1 MKNTISKDPLLEMA
15 VRNWRRSN
23 SGRSDVHACNGMVA
37 SSQPLASSVGI
48 QILQEG
54 GNACDAIV
62 AMASVL
68 NVVEPQSTG
77 IGGDAFVLLF
87 VPGESRPKAI
97 NGSGYSPK
105 NLSYEYLIEE
115 IKLSH
120 MPQTGVLPI
129 TVPGAVSAWETMHKE
144 YGRLAWE
151 DILQPAIEYARNGF
165 PVSPVISQVW
175 GERVP
180 KLLNHE
186 GAKNTYLVK
195 GERAPR
201 SGEIFKQESL
211 ASTLESIAK
220 EGADVFYKG
229 EIAQRIAEFIQK
241 EGGFIQE
248 SDLRNFK
255 AERTK
260 PISLDFFDHILW
272 EHGPN
277 GQGIVTLMILS
288 IAEELD
294 IGKYTLSSPDYF
306 HNLIEAKKLAFTDAF
321 AYIADPKR
329 MTISTSHLLS
339 EQYAQTR
346 ASQINPRQAIQ
357 ISLAPL
363 DLGTNT
369 VYLTAADKEGSVIS
383 FINSLYSGF
392 GSGIVDPQ
400 TGIVFQNRGAGFT
413 LEKDHPNQYEPK
425 KRPFHTI
432 IPAMVTSPN
441 NELIYSFGV
450 VGAHHQ
456 PQGQAQVFLDLVL
469 HGMSPQE
476 ALDYPRFHHDQITNT
491 VAIEDPLGIGLRAEL
506 RRRGHNIVDCVGI
519 NFGGGQ
525 IIKKSRNGCYIG
537 GSDPRKD
544 GQAQGY

>member
-1 MKNTISKDPLLEMA
+1 
-15 VRNWRRSN
+15 
-23 SGRSDVHACNGMVA
+23 MVA

-48 QILQEG
+48 QILKAG
-54 GNACDAIV
+54 GNACDAII

-68 NVVEPQSTG
+68 NIVEPQSTG
-77 IGGDAFVLLF
+77 IGGDAFALLF
-87 VPGESRPKAI
+87 IPGESTPKAI
-97 NGSGYSPK
+97 NGSGYAPK

-115 IKLSH
+115 RKLSH
-120 MPQTGVLPI
+120 MPQTGVLSI
-129 TVPGAVSAWETMHKE
+129 TVPGAVSAWETMHEK
-144 YGRLAWE
+144 YGHLAWE
-151 DILQPAIEYARNGF
+151 EILQPAIDYARKGF

-175 GERVP
+175 GERVS
-180 KLLNHE
+180 KLLNHD
-186 GAKNTYLVK
+186 GAKKIYLIN

-211 ASTLESIAK
+211 ASTFERIAK
-220 EGADVFYKG
+220 GGADVFYNG
-229 EIAQRIAEFIQK
+229 EIALRTAEFIQE

-248 SDLRNFK
+248 SDLRDFK
-255 AERTK
+255 AEWTK
-260 PISLDFFDHILW
+260 PISLDFFDHVLW

-294 IGKYTLSSPDYF
+294 IGKYPHSSPDYF
-306 HNLIEAKKLAFTDAF
+306 HYLIEAKKLAFTDAF
-321 AYIADPKR
+321 AYISDPKW
-329 MTISTSHLLS
+329 MTIPASNLLS

-346 ASQINPRQAIQ
+346 ASQINPRQATNVL
-357 ISLAPL
+357 LAPL
-363 DLGTNT
+363 DIGTDT
-369 VYLTAADKEGSVIS
+369 VYLTAADKEGNVIS
-383 FINSLYSGF
+383 FINSLFSGF

-400 TGIVFQNRGAGFT
+400 TGIAFQNRGAGFT
-413 LEKDHPNQYEPK
+413 LEKDHSNQYSPK

-432 IPAMVTSPN
+432 IPAMVTSSK
-441 NELIYSFGV
+441 NELVYSFGV
-450 VGAHHQ
+450 VGGHHQ

-469 HGMSPQE
+469 YGMSPQE
-476 ALDYPRFHHDQITNT
+476 ALDFPRFHHDQVTNT
-491 VAIEDPLGIGLRAEL
+491 VALEDPIEIGLRSEL

-525 IIKKSRNGCYIG
+525 IIQKSRNNCYIG

>member
-1 MKNTISKDPLLEMA
+1 MWLEMA
-15 VRNWRRSN
+15 VKFWRRSK
-23 SGRSDVHACNGMVA
+23 SGRSDIHACNGMVA

-48 QILQEG
+48 QILQAG
-54 GNACDAIV
+54 GSACDAIV

-68 NVVEPQSTG
+68 NVVEPLSTG

-87 VPGESRPKAI
+87 VPGDATPKAI
-97 NGSGYSPK
+97 NGSGYAPK
-105 NLSYEYLIEE
+105 NLTYEYLKEE
-115 IKLSH
+115 KKLSH
-120 MPQTGVLPI
+120 MPQIGVLPI
-129 TVPGAVSAWETMHKE
+129 TVPGAVSAWETMHKK

-151 DILQPAIEYARNGF
+151 DILRPAINYARNGF

-175 GERVP
+175 GERVS
-180 KLLNHE
+180 KLLNHN
-186 GAKNTYLVK
+186 GAKKTYLIQ

-211 ASTLESIAK
+211 ASTLEIIAK
-220 EGADVFYKG
+220 HGADVFYQG
-229 EIAQRIAEFIQK
+229 EIALRITEFIQK
-241 EGGFIQE
+241 EGGYIQE

-255 AERTK
+255 AEWTE
-260 PISLDFFDHILW
+260 PISLDFYDHVLW

-294 IGKYTLSSPDYF
+294 IGRYTHGSPDYF
-306 HNLIEAKKLAFTDAF
+306 HSLIEAKKMAFTDAF
-321 AYIADPKR
+321 EHIADPKW
-329 MTISTSHLLS
+329 MKISPARFLS

-346 ASQINPRQAIQ
+346 ASQINPRQATRVLSI
-357 ISLAPL
+357 PL
-363 DLGTNT
+363 DKGTDT
-369 VYLTAADKEGSVIS
+369 VYLTVADKDGIVIS

-392 GSGIVDPQ
+392 GSGVVDPQ
-400 TGIVFQNRGAGFT
+400 TGITFQNRGAGFS
-413 LEKDHPNQYEPK
+413 LEKDHPNQYAPE
-425 KRPFHTI
+425 KRPYHTI

-441 NELIYSFGV
+441 NELVYSFGV
-450 VGAHHQ
+450 MGGHHQ
-456 PQGQAQVFLDLVL
+456 PQGQAQVFLNLVL

-476 ALDYPRFHHDQITNT
+476 ALEYPRFHHDQVTNT
-491 VAIEDPLGIGLRAEL
+491 VALEDPIEIGLRAEL
-506 RRRGHNIVDCVGI
+506 RRREHHVVDCIGT

-525 IIKKSRNGCYIG
+525 IIQKSINDCYIG